1 MVPLKKPVSHKWVPW
16 RSAEQDWQPWGQ
28 RFSLYWANP
37 GQKEGNPRAPD
48 YCTHGD
54 WAVYQGQQDF
64 GCENEAMLI
73 SSLWTLGAVFLLGWW
88 PPGKQAEQTHWFNT
102 GCCPPVGLS
111 SALINPS
118 PIPNV
123 FITADH
129 LPPASF
135 SSFFL
140 TFWVS
145 VCPNMCSPTLPSL
158 EGLMLSEKPRTAFER
173 VLPSLFTVQYW
184 QE

>member
-1 MVPLKKPVSHKWVPW
+1 MNEFNEGLQSKTGSHGGRDFPYTEQTQDKKRAILEPLTTAAMVTEQLSRAARLWLWEWSNTDLFSPNI
-16 RSAEQDWQPWGQ
+16 RS
-28 RFSLYWANP
+28 
-37 GQKEGNPRAPD
+37 
-48 YCTHGD
+48 C
-54 WAVYQGQQDF
+54 
-64 GCENEAMLI
+64 
-73 SSLWTLGAVFLLGWW
+73 FLLGWS
-88 PPGKQAEQTHWFNT
+88 PPGKRAQHTHWFNT
-102 GCCPPVGLS
+102 WCCPAVGLS

-118 PIPNV
+118 PITNV